1 MAYKLEATDQPLDFG
16 SKAALSG
23 LDVRVNAD
31 VPLSTFFDLQIW
43 LSSGDAKQMRDAF
56 VLFGEKI
63 LLSWDLEDDD
73 GQVPADGIGVLALP
87 LSLAMSILEAWTE
100 QVGSAKKASES
111 SRNGISQSV
120 GELIE
125 TAT

>member
-1 MAYKLEATDQPLDFG
+1 MGYKLGTSDERLDFG
-16 SKAALSG
+16 SNAALAG
-23 LDVRVNAD
+23 LEVRVNAD

-43 LSSGDAKQMRDAF
+43 LSSGDAMQMRDAF

-87 LSLAMSILEAWTE
+87 LSLAMSLLEAWTE
-100 QVGSAKKASES
+100 QVGSAKKVPES